1 MNFIIKFRF
10 SSFSAKYLF
19 AIWIVFV
26 FHSCFLLETDLGKNL
41 QHRMTASC
49 SVNPA
54 GCGVST
60 QVIANIVQTLTPDI
74 ELQEN
79 GVTYASNSSIDF
91 GGILQ
96 GTSSTKTIS
105 IQNLGTA
112 NLTLTSS
119 PVITIT
125 GTDAAMFVITQPS
138 STTIPVGANIQ
149 FTVTFTPTSTGTK
162 TASISITNDDFD
174 ESNYIINLTGS
185 SSTQLSPEINI
196 VENSVSYAS
205 NSSFNF
211 AVVTLGNSNQRNFI
225 IQNLGTAPLNL
236 TGTPIVSISGTDSA
250 MFTIT
255 QPTATNIANGA
266 NTTFAVTFNPTSIG
280 TKTASIT
287 ITNND
292 SDESS
297 YVINLLGTSNAPLTP
312 EINVQENNVNY
323 ASNSSFDFGG
333 IVQGNS
339 TLRTFTVQNLG
350 TAALNLTGN
359 PIVNVTGT
367 DAAMFNITQPTANS
381 IAAGAN
387 ILFVVT
393 FNPTSTGTKTA
404 TISITNND
412 SDESSYVINLTG
424 TSNAPVPA
432 PEIDIQENNVSYAVN
447 STYNFGSVTEST
459 ESKRTFK
466 ISNLGT
472 SILNLTGSPVIA
484 ISGTD
489 IGMFSITQPNVTSL
503 NAGESIEFTVS
514 FVPNSLGSKTATIQ
528 IANDDSNESTYV
540 INLTGTGSAPAP
552 EIDVRENGVSYASGS
567 TYNFG
572 DVGIGGQGGVTK
584 TFTIDNTGSVML
596 HLAGLSGNKV
606 ELSGVDASNFIIS
619 QELVFSEVSPQT
631 SVSFT
636 VTFSPETE
644 GTKVAKI
651 VITSDDSDEG
661 TYSIFLQGNAT
672 LVTSAKMSI
681 ETPDKTKHVNGASY
695 DFNTVVAD
703 GSKFKTETFFIANLG
718 NAELTLSGT
727 PIVLIAGAN
736 ANLFTVTEQPASSSI
751 PQLSQPLSFTL
762 EFKPTAG
769 FFSTAQAEIIIVNND
784 PNQTNYK
791 LIIKGTGT
799 MP

>member
-196 VENSVSYAS
+196 VENSVMYAS

-211 AVVTLGNSNQRNFI
+211 G
-225 IQNLGTAPLNL
+225 
-236 TGTPIVSISGTDSA
+236 
-250 MFTIT
+250 
-255 QPTATNIANGA
+255 
-266 NTTFAVTFNPTSIG
+266 
-280 TKTASIT
+280 
-287 ITNND
+287 
-292 SDESS
+292 E
-297 YVINLLGTSNAPLTP
+297 
-312 EINVQENNVNY
+312 
-323 ASNSSFDFGG
+323 

-339 TLRTFTVQNLG
+339 TLRTFTIQNLG
-350 TAALNLTGN
+350 TAALSLTGN

-567 TYNFG
+567 IYKFG
-572 DVGIGGQGGVTK
+572 DAGIGGQGAVAK
-584 TFTIDNTGSVML
+584 TFTIANTGSAML
-596 HLAGLSGNKV
+596 TLTGLSGNKV
-606 ELSGVDASNFIIS
+606 ALSGVDASDFIIS
-619 QELVFSEVSPQT
+619 QELVLTEVPPQT

-636 VTFSPETE
+636 ITFSPETQ
-644 GTKVAKI
+644 GLKVAKI

-661 TYSIFLQGNAT
+661 SYSILLEGNAT
-672 LVTSAKMSI
+672 LATSAKMSI
-681 ETPDKTKHVNGASY
+681 ETSDKTKYTNAGSY

-718 NAELTLSGT
+718 NAELTLSGA